1 MNDSLRFNCASCKR
15 LLEVKQEHH
24 GKRIRC
30 PGCKAVFTVMLP
42 GLVVPPPIIDSSGSN
57 SGTDAPP
64 PPPLSTAQN
73 ETEPPKK
80 PKGVALQRIPSIAD
94 ALAYLQEPKKPK
106 GTISQRILIFMVA
119 ASVLLPIALL
129 GVLVL
134 YELTIKSR
142 AYGMVT
148 YYNGSWGEASAH
160 YARVIVSGVCC
171 VGFPYVFVMLILIT
185 AYFAARSMER

>member
-1 MNDSLRFNCASCKR
+1 MNDSFRFNCASCKR
-15 LLEVKQEHH
+15 LLEARREHH

-30 PGCKAVFTVMLP
+30 PGCKAIFTVMLP
-42 GLVVPPPIIDSSGSN
+42 SLVVPPPIIDSSGSN

-64 PPPLSTAQN
+64 PPPLSTAQK
-73 ETEPPKK
+73 EAEPPKK
-80 PKGVALQRIPSIAD
+80 PKGVASQGIPSIAD
-94 ALAYLQEPKKPK
+94 ALAYLQEPKNLK

-119 ASVLLPIALL
+119 ASVILPIALL

-134 YELTIKSR
+134 YELTIKSK
-142 AYGMVT
+142 GNDMVT
-148 YYNGSWGEASAH
+148 YYNGSWGWASDH

-185 AYFAARSMER
+185 AYFATRSMER